1 MQVIANAC
9 SLGRGTIISCP
20 DRHISDRESVIS
32 SFTNASRI
40 LSIEV
45 FAYRYHMEGHDN
57 IVPLRTTMLHSVE
70 KRYKSR
76 TQAIASCFACVGRDN
91 GVFGS

>member
-1 MQVIANAC
+1 MQAIAGLC

-20 DRHISDRESVIS
+20 DSCVGEHESVIS

-40 LSIEV
+40 LSIEG

-57 IVPLRTTMLHSVE
+57 IVPLRTTMLLS
-70 KRYKSR
+70 
-76 TQAIASCFACVGRDN
+76 
-91 GVFGS
+91 